1 MLFASGSA
9 GERAVIAYKFLSS
22 GAVSPFSG
30 VVWPPPSGTT
40 PGAWVAAS
48 REVWIHGCRPADLPY
63 WIDAELWRVEL
74 SDPARPVRH
83 EVQAERA
90 RLQGRIDAW
99 GPASR
104 RDFTLQC
111 ALRTAG
117 YAAEALREEGFE
129 SEARTLSSCETLDD
143 FAAAAEALGRKPLPD
158 RGRRSPERPRR
169 AGGGTG
175 LAGALAVRQVGH
187 RIGRRSTEQAVEERG
202 RPAQDHRH
210 AAAQPGARAELAH
223 DRRAV
228 QQHVPAR
235 DGPTDRHRPRSIHR
249 SESGRR
255 ATALRV
261 RPAVTQRPGAETA
274 DRAVQ
279 QEAMPCRRRPQSAP
293 ASRS

>member
-1 MLFASGSA
+1 
-9 GERAVIAYKFLSS
+9 VIAYKFLSS

-63 WIDAELWRVEL
+63 WIDSELWRVEL

-90 RLQGRIDAW
+90 RLLGRIDAW

-158 RGRRSPERPRR
+158 RCRQLLGYCGD
-169 AGGGTG
+169 A
-175 LAGALAVRQVGH
+175 AVWS
-187 RIGRRSTEQAVEERG
+187 RIGNARCVPYIASIAAADLRKDPAALEEERAWQARWLCG
-202 RPAQDHRH
+202 RL
-210 AAAQPGARAELAH
+210 GIE
-223 DRRAV
+223 
-228 QQHVPAR
+228 
-235 DGPTDRHRPRSIHR
+235 
-249 SESGRR
+249 
-255 ATALRV
+255 
-261 RPAVTQRPGAETA
+261 
-274 DRAVQ
+274 
-279 QEAMPCRRRPQSAP
+279 
-293 ASRS
+293 